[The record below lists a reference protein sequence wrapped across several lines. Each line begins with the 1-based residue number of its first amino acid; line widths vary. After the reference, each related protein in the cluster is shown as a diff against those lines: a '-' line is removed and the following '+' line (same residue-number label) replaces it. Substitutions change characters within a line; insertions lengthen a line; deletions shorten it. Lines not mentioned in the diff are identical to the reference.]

1 MSRRHGFT
9 LANNPWFYC
18 HRGSKRA
25 FAQVFKARLG
35 VTIPFRRF
43 FKNSCVNSRFQT
55 IYMVGDSTT
64 FSRNLV
70 FLLFNVLFVCFFG
83 TGNINAQSPPRQVL
97 STRPPRRED
106 KRNTF
111 DDLAFEEVM
120 RGKRQA
126 LGDGHFDQLGVW
138 VPESSPS
145 EDSLKEELYRGDG
158 SFGKSL
164 LKAQGLFA
172 RKRREGSEQEKIV
185 TVVSK
190 SGRFGNEKTSDVKGI
205 HACLALIHRRCQ

>member
-70 FLLFNVLFVCFFG
+70 FLLFNVLFVCLFVFSAQEISTLSLPLVKFFPRAPRGGKTKG
-83 TGNINAQSPPRQVL
+83 TRLTI
-97 STRPPRRED
+97 
-106 KRNTF
+106 
-111 DDLAFEEVM
+111 
-120 RGKRQA
+120 
-126 LGDGHFDQLGVW
+126 
-138 VPESSPS
+138 
-145 EDSLKEELYRGDG
+145 
-158 SFGKSL
+158 SL
-164 LKAQGLFA
+164 LKRSCAVRDKLLA
-172 RKRREGSEQEKIV
+172 TDTLTNWE
-185 TVVSK
+185 
-190 SGRFGNEKTSDVKGI
+190 SGFLSLHRVRI
-205 HACLALIHRRCQ
+205 H

>member
-1 MSRRHGFT
+1 MVLLPSRIKENLRSGFQSET
-9 LANNPWFYC
+9 RSNNPFSKVLQEQLREFSVSNHLFFFY
-18 HRGSKRA
+18 
-25 FAQVFKARLG
+25 
-35 VTIPFRRF
+35 
-43 FKNSCVNSRFQT
+43 
-55 IYMVGDSTT
+55 IY
-64 FSRNLV
+64 SRNLV
-70 FLLFNVLFVCFFG
+70 FLLFCLFVCFFG

-97 STRPPRRED
+97 SKRPPRREN

>member
-1 MSRRHGFT
+1 M
-9 LANNPWFYC
+9 
-18 HRGSKRA
+18 
-25 FAQVFKARLG
+25 
-35 VTIPFRRF
+35 
-43 FKNSCVNSRFQT
+43 
-55 IYMVGDSTT
+55 
-64 FSRNLV
+64 
-70 FLLFNVLFVCFFG
+70 FVCFFG

-97 STRPPRRED
+97 STRPPRREN

-205 HACLALIHRRCQ
+205 HACLALIAANNSYEGISFIG

>member
-1 MSRRHGFT
+1 MF
-9 LANNPWFYC
+9 C
-18 HRGSKRA
+18 
-25 FAQVFKARLG
+25 
-35 VTIPFRRF
+35 
-43 FKNSCVNSRFQT
+43 
-55 IYMVGDSTT
+55 
-64 FSRNLV
+64 
-70 FLLFNVLFVCFFG
+70 LFVCFFG
-83 TGNINAQSPPRQVL
+83 TGNINAQFPPRQVL
-97 STRPPRRED
+97 STRPPRREN

-172 RKRREGSEQEKIV
+172 RKRREGSEQEKIA

-205 HACLALIHRRCQ
+205 HACLALIHRRRQ

>member
-1 MSRRHGFT
+1 
-9 LANNPWFYC
+9 
-18 HRGSKRA
+18 
-25 FAQVFKARLG
+25 
-35 VTIPFRRF
+35 
-43 FKNSCVNSRFQT
+43 
-55 IYMVGDSTT
+55 MVGDSTT

-97 STRPPRRED
+97 STRPPRREN

-145 EDSLKEELYRGDG
+145 EDSLKEELYHGDG

-205 HACLALIHRRCQ
+205 HACLALIHRRR